1 MKEICIITNYF
12 PPETGAASNRIAKLA
27 VGLKERGFKVNV
39 VCPLPNY
46 PKGKIFEDYQGKWNV
61 KENYK
66 GIEVHRLWVYANNS
80 SNKFARLFSMVSF
93 SMSLGIFKLFQPKSF
108 PKNIIIQSPPLIIAN
123 TALRLF
129 SNQKRKLILNVSDLW
144 PSAGYELG
152 ALQKGK
158 FYSILEKM
166 EAYNY
171 KKANL
176 VLGQSQEILER
187 VVSIFPE
194 QDTFL
199 YRNFPEAPKWKDF
212 RLTEEKQPIKLIYAG
227 LLGIAQGIV
236 KLCQHIELGDK
247 ELHIYGAGAE
257 KDALEDYLKN
267 TNKNIFY
274 HGEVSREKLLQ
285 KLPEYHLAL
294 VPLVNAI
301 YGSTPS
307 KIYEMAHNGLP
318 MLYFAGGE
326 GEKVIQD
333 YKLGYTVTPGDFGA
347 LNNRIAHLELRELL
361 EFKQQ
366 VLTTARTHFNI
377 EKQLDELADRLS

>member
-27 VGLKERGFKVNV
+27 MGLNERGYKVNV

-46 PKGKIFEDYQGKWNV
+46 PKGKIFEGYQGKWNV
-61 KENYK
+61 EEDYH
-66 GIEVHRLWVYANNS
+66 GIKVSRLWVYANNS

-93 SMSLGIFKLFQPKSF
+93 SKSLAIFKLLKPKRF
-108 PKNIIIQSPPLIIAN
+108 PKTILIQSPPLIIAN

-158 FYSILEKM
+158 FYNLLEKM

-187 VVSIFPE
+187 VASIFPE
-194 QDTFL
+194 QNTFL
-199 YRNFPEAPKWKDF
+199 YRNFPEASKLKDF
-212 RLTEEKQPIKLIYAG
+212 RLTEENQPIKLIYAG

-236 KLCQHIELGDK
+236 KLCEHIELGEK

-257 KDALEDYLKN
+257 KEALENYLK
-267 TNKNIFY
+267 TSKKNIFY
-274 HGEVSREKLLQ
+274 HGEVTREKLLQ

-294 VPLVNAI
+294 VPLVNVI

-326 GEKVIQD
+326 GEKVIKN
-333 YKLGYTVTPGDFGA
+333 YKLGYAISPGDFKA
-347 LNNRIAHLELRELL
+347 LNDCIAQLKLSELQG
-361 EFKQQ
+361 FKQH
-366 VLTTARTHFNI
+366 VLTTARNHFNI
-377 EKQLDELADRLS
+377 ESQLDDLVKQLR

>member
-27 VGLKERGFKVNV
+27 VGLKERGFKVNI

-46 PKGKIFEDYQGKWNV
+46 PKGKIFDDYQGKWKV
-61 KENYK
+61 TETYK

-108 PKNIIIQSPPLIIAN
+108 PKNVVIQSPPLIIAN

-152 ALQKGK
+152 ALQKGR
-158 FYSILEKM
+158 FYDLLEKL
-166 EAYNY
+166 ESYNY

-187 VVSIFPE
+187 VLFISPE
-194 QDTFL
+194 QNTFL
-199 YRNFPEAPKWKDF
+199 YRNYPVASSLKDF
-212 RLTEEKQPIKLIYAG
+212 RLTEENSPIKLVYAG

-236 KLCQHIELGDK
+236 KLCEHVELGER

-257 KDALEDYLKN
+257 KEALDNYLKT

-274 HGEVSREKLLQ
+274 HGEVTREKLLQ
-285 KLPEYHLAL
+285 ELPKYHIAL

-333 YKLGYTVTPGDFGA
+333 YKLGYAVTPGDFEA
-347 LNNRIAHLELRELL
+347 LNDRIAHLELRELL
-361 EFKQQ
+361 AFKQH

-377 EKQLDELADRLS
+377 ELQLDELADKLC